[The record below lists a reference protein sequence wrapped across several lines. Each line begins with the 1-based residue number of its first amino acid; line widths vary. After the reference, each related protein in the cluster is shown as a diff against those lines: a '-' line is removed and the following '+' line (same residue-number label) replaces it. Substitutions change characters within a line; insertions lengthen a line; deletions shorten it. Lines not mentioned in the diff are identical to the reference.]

1 MLTDALVRELFQVM
15 LVFARLGTA
24 LMLLPGFGEQYV
36 LARQRLLLGLLL
48 SALVAPVVASGLP
61 SAPPAD
67 PGRLAGL
74 LGGELLVGLFL
85 GGVTRF
91 AAAALHVAGTIVA
104 MQSGLSAASYFDPN
118 EAGQGTLPG
127 NLFTMTALV
136 VMFASDLHHVL
147 LRALAASYGRL
158 PVAAGLPAGDALRL
172 VLGLANATMTT
183 GLEVAAPLVVTA
195 LLTNLALG
203 ILGRIVPAL
212 QLLTLAL
219 PLQLLLALGLTLLA
233 VAAAVAGFG
242 RFLEGSLAFLDTGG

>member
-36 LARQRLLLGLLL
+36 LARQRLLLGLLF

-67 PGRLAGL
+67 PGRLVGL
-74 LGGELLVGLFL
+74 VGGELLVGLFL

-91 AAAALHVAGTIVA
+91 AMAALHVAGTIVA

-118 EAGQGTLPG
+118 EAGQGTMPG

-172 VLGLANATMTT
+172 VLGLAGAAMTT

-219 PLQLLLALGLTLLA
+219 PLQLLLALALTLLA